1 MKYYLGCSG
10 WSYDEW
16 KGRFYSEDLEEKYWL
31 PYYSQIFNFVEI
43 ESTFYKIPS
52 HLMVQRWMMETPND
66 FKFAVKFPKMITHN
80 SHLSDLR
87 QIIRKFYNVMRPLK
101 NKILSFLIQ
110 LPPWLDVLEGINF
123 LNSLD
128 VLLDK
133 SFRYA
138 IEVRHPSWFNDVSY
152 NYLKSR
158 DYCLVWSQHDKLAT
172 PPIITSDFVYM
183 RLIGNRSFDDKNF
196 GKIVFDRTAEME
208 VWSKI
213 LLVIQNKVKNV
224 SMAIVSA
231 NNYYSGFGPAS
242 IKSMAE
248 LMKLGQTMTFPITN
262 YKLSICDLEDKKDKN
277 LRLDN

>member
-1 MKYYLGCSG
+1 MEYYLGCSG
-10 WSYDEW
+10 WNYDEW
-16 KGRFYSEDLEEKYWL
+16 KGRFYPEDLENKYWL
-31 PYYSQIFNFVEI
+31 SYYSQIFNFVEI

-52 HLMVQRWMMETPND
+52 KLTAHTWKIETPDD
-66 FKFAVKFPKMITHN
+66 FKLTVKFPKIITH
-80 SHLSDLR
+80 SIRLSDLR
-87 QIIRKFYNVMRPLK
+87 QNIQKFYKVMRPLEK
-101 NKILSFLIQ
+101 KILSFLIQ
-110 LPPWLDVLEGINF
+110 LPPWLDMLDGINF

-128 VLLDK
+128 ILLDK

-152 NYLKSR
+152 NYLKR
-158 DYCLVWSQHDKLAT
+158 HDYCLVWSQHDKLAT

-242 IKSMAE
+242 AKSMAE

-262 YKLSICDLEDKKDKN
+262 YKLSIGDLEDKKDKN